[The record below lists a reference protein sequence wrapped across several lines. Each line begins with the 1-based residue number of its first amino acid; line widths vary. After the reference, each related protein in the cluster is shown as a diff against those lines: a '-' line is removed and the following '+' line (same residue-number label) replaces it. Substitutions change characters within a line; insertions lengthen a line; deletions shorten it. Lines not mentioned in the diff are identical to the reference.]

1 MARRDIYRRKA
12 YAVRRMSSAVM
23 RLSRATSQGEKEKAR
38 YWVKMWAPSVVFVN
52 SSWATAAAAKETGAT
67 DANSVRALPTVGFRQ
82 LLPQHVQHP
91 SWCAALELSVAD
103 DLGDKVADLGGVFCL
118 LTQDADSRLGE
129 RRK

>member
-1 MARRDIYRRKA
+1 MARCDIYQRKA

-38 YWVKMWAPSVVFVN
+38 YWVKMWAPSVVFVILG
-52 SSWATAAAAKETGAT
+52 WATATATATGAT
-67 DANSVRALPTVGFRQ
+67 GANPVRALPTVGFRQ